1 MLPLRIGVELAALR
15 LPLKKALHTAA
26 RLGAD
31 AVEID
36 ARGEI
41 SPQKLSQT
49 ALRQVRKM
57 LEDLG
62 LRVSA
67 VRFRTRRG
75 YSTVEDLEPR
85 VAATKAA
92 MQMAHALGAG
102 VVVNHIGRLPA
113 DRDSAPWRLL
123 IEVLADLGRHGQ
135 HVGGLLAA
143 ETGTESGPDL
153 AALLD
158 QLPDGTLG
166 VDLHPANLI
175 LHGFSPAEA
184 VEVLGPAI
192 LHVHATD
199 AARDRP
205 ADPARPIALGRGA
218 ADFPALVA
226 ALESNGYRGYYTIC
240 PSGSDT
246 PEREI
251 AEAIAYLRK

>member
-1 MLPLRIGVELAALR
+1 MLPLKIGVDPTSLR
-15 LPLKKALHTAA
+15 LPLRKALHTAA
-26 RLGAD
+26 QLGAD

-41 SPQKLSQT
+41 SPQQLTQT
-49 ALRQVRKM
+49 AVRQVRKM

-75 YSTVEDLEPR
+75 YATTDDVEPR

-92 MQMAHALGAG
+92 MKMAHDLGAG
-102 VVVNHIGRLPA
+102 VVVNHVGRLPA
-113 DRDSAPWRLL
+113 DRQSDEWRLL
-123 IEVLADLGRHGQ
+123 VEVLTDLGRHGQ

-153 AALLD
+153 AELLA
-158 QLPDGTLG
+158 QLPEGALG
-166 VDLHPANLI
+166 VDLNPGNLI
-175 LHGFSPAEA
+175 LHGFSPVEA
-184 VEVLGPAI
+184 VEVLGRSI

-205 ADPARPIALGRGA
+205 ADPARPTPPGRGE
-218 ADFPALVA
+218 ADYPALIA
-226 ALESNGYRGYYTIC
+226 ALESCGYRGYYTVC
-240 PSGSDT
+240 SGGIDR

-251 AEAIAYLRK
+251 AEAIAFLRK